1 MYSSVVVLAI
11 CTLLCVAPPFLN
23 ISKTALLFSFSY
35 VMLLS
40 NKAENIALSLSN
52 CYVQASP
59 GVKRYLEI
67 TEFR

>member
-1 MYSSVVVLAI
+1 MYSLVVVLAI

-23 ISKTALLFSFSY
+23 ISKTALLFY
-35 VMLLS
+35 VMLLN

-59 GVKRYLEI
+59 GVKKV
-67 TEFR
+67 FRNY